1 MLGKKLTEEKYKE
14 LVKGT
19 ILSSMTLSEIV
30 DIATNLDKFWEF
42 AGTYYTLGA
51 ESPIII
57 IDREQSV
64 GGYNNS
70 ELTLSTMRGSVVSN
84 DRNFQSLVNEA
95 ITVKLEK
102 SENNEDTLSK

>member
-1 MLGKKLTEEKYKE
+1 MEKLTEEKYKK
-14 LVKGT
+14 LVKGS
-19 ILSSMTLSEIV
+19 ILSSITLSEIV
-30 DIATNLDKFWEF
+30 NIATNLDEFWEF
-42 AGTYYTLGA
+42 AGTYYNLGA

-84 DRNFQSLVNEA
+84 DEKFLSLVNEA

-102 SENNEDTLSK
+102 SKNNEDTLSR